1 MEHLE
6 HFGLSRDPFSN
17 DPQLSVYFESA
28 EHASAERRVRRSVT
42 QQKGLCV
49 LSGPA
54 GAGKSMVVRHLLE
67 SLEEEVYEACLL
79 VPVPGVAD
87 AGWVFS
93 RFAAHLGVAEP
104 SPERAA
110 LLAQIYEQMAVIR
123 EEGRQVVL
131 ILDEA
136 DVLAERGALGD
147 LRALLNLEY
156 EERRLLTLVLV
167 GPTEIEDLIA
177 RERGLAERLDIH
189 VRLRPLDADAA
200 TQYLT
205 HRIRRVGGSPA
216 ILDASALDALIER
229 AGGIP
234 RRMNTIADNALFEA
248 FVGGRV
254 SATRDD
260 VLHAASELDLG
271 AASSAAGAGVAHGH
285 GPAATAPATPS
296 ASAAAPRRDATAAR
310 ASAQP
315 PARRAAP
322 AEAETSVFDAPPPAA
337 ASRRAAPA
345 RPPASRG
352 IPLDEVFASPTP
364 QPRLRPAAPKAAPA
378 WSGRG
383 APDKTMILSHGEGF
397 DVDHDDPPQDA
408 RTVAV
413 AVGPPKEE
421 EIEDLFADLVDEP

>member
-1 MEHLE
+1 VEHLE

-28 EHASAERRVRRSVT
+28 EHAAAERRVRRSVT

-104 SPERAA
+104 AEERAA
-110 LLAQIYEQMAVIR
+110 LLGQIYEQMAVVR
-123 EEGRQVVL
+123 EDGRQVVL

-167 GPTEIEDLIA
+167 GPTEIEELIA
-177 RERGLAERLDIH
+177 RERGLAERLDVH

-200 TQYLT
+200 THYLT

-216 ILDASALDALIER
+216 ILDASALEALIER
-229 AGGIP
+229 SGGIP

-248 FVGGRV
+248 FVAGRV

-260 VLHAASELDLG
+260 VLNAASELDLG
-271 AASSAAGAGVAHGH
+271 AAAAAPASTAAPAARVAGATG
-285 GPAATAPATPS
+285 
-296 ASAAAPRRDATAAR
+296 AAAPRRDRDAAAAR
-310 ASAQP
+310 SAP
-315 PARRAAP
+315 AAPARRASLDEL
-322 AEAETSVFDAPPPAA
+322 EARAVDTAPPAA
-337 ASRRAAPA
+337 RRPAPA
-345 RPPASRG
+345 RPPAARAAD
-352 IPLDEVFASPTP
+352 LDEVFAAPTP
-364 QPRLRPAAPKAAPA
+364 PPRVRPTGAAKPAPA

-383 APDKTMILSHGEGF
+383 APDKTMILPQGESF
-397 DVDHDDPPQDA
+397 DLDAEEPSVDA

-413 AVGPPKEE
+413 PAAGPPKDE
-421 EIEDLFADLVDEP
+421 EIEDLFADLVEEP

>member
-28 EHASAERRVRRSVT
+28 EHAAAERRVRRSVT

-67 SLEEEVYEACLL
+67 SLEEEVFEACLL

-110 LLAQIYEQMAVIR
+110 LLGQIYEQMAVVR
-123 EEGRQVVL
+123 EDGRQVVL

-167 GPTEIEDLIA
+167 GGAEIEELIA
-177 RERGLAERLDIH
+177 RERGLADRLDVH

-216 ILDASALDALIER
+216 ILDASALDALIDL

-248 FVGGRV
+248 FVAGRV

-260 VLHAASELDLG
+260 VVHAAAELDLG
-271 AASSAAGAGVAHGH
+271 ASRRASPAVPPATHTPAAAPAPARRDAAPPEVRTAQAAPPRRAHAEEAGASVFE
-285 GPAATAPATPS
+285 APP
-296 ASAAAPRRDATAAR
+296 AAPRRAAPSRPPSAR
-310 ASAQP
+310 A
-315 PARRAAP
+315 
-322 AEAETSVFDAPPPAA
+322 TTD
-337 ASRRAAPA
+337 
-345 RPPASRG
+345 
-352 IPLDEVFASPTP
+352 LDEVFAAPTHP
-364 QPRLRPAAPKAAPA
+364 PRVRAAAASRPAPA
-378 WSGRG
+378 WSGRA
-383 APDKTMILSHGEGF
+383 APDKTMILAQGEGF
-397 DVDHDDPPQDA
+397 DLDADEPSLDA

-413 AVGPPKEE
+413 PVAGPPKDE
-421 EIEDLFADLVDEP
+421 EIEDLFADLVEEP